1 MGEQGPEVSGQ
12 PVVAQSIEGEG
23 YGEPFTQKIE
33 GVDASEVGNVRS
45 RTV

>member
-12 PVVAQSIEGEG
+12 PVVAQSIERVC
-23 YGEPFTQKIE
+23 YGEPFTQRIE
-33 GVDASEVGNVRS
+33 GVNVSEVGNVRS